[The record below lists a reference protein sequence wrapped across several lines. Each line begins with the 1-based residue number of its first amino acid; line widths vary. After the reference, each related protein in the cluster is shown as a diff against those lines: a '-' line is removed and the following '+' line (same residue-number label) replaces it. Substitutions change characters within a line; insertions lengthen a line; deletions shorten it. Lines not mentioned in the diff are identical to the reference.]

1 MMNEHLFK
9 QVELLMLND
18 DCKKGWFVDD
28 LGEPIGREPSEEEWN
43 EIVTDECNLLLKYIE
58 QGDSVYDAY
67 MHMEH

>member
-1 MMNEHLFK
+1 MMNEHLFS

-18 DCKKGWFVDD
+18 DCKKEWFVDD
-28 LGEPIGREPSEEEWN
+28 LCEPIGREPSEEEWN
-43 EIVTDECNLLLKYIE
+43 EIVTNECNLLLKYIE